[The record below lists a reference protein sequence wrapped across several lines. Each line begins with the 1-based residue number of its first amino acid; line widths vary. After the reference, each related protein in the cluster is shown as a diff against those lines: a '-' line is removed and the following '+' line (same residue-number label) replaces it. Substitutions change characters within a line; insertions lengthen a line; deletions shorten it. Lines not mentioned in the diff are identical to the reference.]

1 VKRRPSVTE
10 RSLGAAGQVGHGAG
24 RTPLATR
31 HPQPLPAPSVGGG
44 EVWPFH
50 NSGVMSAGRTN
61 PQSVLRGGSVVV
73 ITIVADDVASADSTF
88 QFVLNGTL
96 TGDVITLPSGDS
108 EAYWIQGV
116 DTVPRD
122 KINLECLT
130 AGSGLGNVGG
140 HIRIN

>member
-1 VKRRPSVTE
+1 VKRRPTAEE
-10 RSLGAAGQVGHGAG
+10 RALAAGRQVGHGAG

-31 HPQPLPAPSVGGG
+31 HPEPLPAPHVSGG

-50 NSGVMSAGRTN
+50 NSGPMSAGRTN
-61 PQSVLRGGSVVV
+61 PQSVLRGGSVVI
-73 ITIVADDVASADSTF
+73 ITIVADDVAGVDSTF

-96 TGDVITLPSGDS
+96 TGDVITLASGDS

-130 AGSGLGNVGG
+130 AGSGLGNLGG